1 MKTMMRTTQ
10 VGRRALTM
18 VLLALAA
25 TAIGAVLGRAGA
37 GGAAPQV
44 APSNQSPPTISGTP
58 QVGQTLTADPGQWNG
73 TTPITFTYQW
83 RRCDDNGGSCS
94 NIGGA
99 TEKTYTL
106 KSADRGNTVR
116 IRVTARNA
124 DGSAQATSVPTAVV
138 RAAPTPPPP
147 APTGCPTGTGTAN
160 VSGISPPAR
169 LSIDG
174 QSVSPSPITRSTSD
188 VTVRFHVSACTG
200 RSVEGALVYV
210 TAVPFEQFSIPPEA
224 STGADGWATL
234 TMHRL
239 GGFPAA
245 RNQQL
250 LVMFARARKSGEN
263 VLGGISTRRLVS
275 FAVRLNG

>member
-1 MKTMMRTTQ
+1 MTRTTQ

-18 VLLALAA
+18 VLLALVA
-25 TAIGAVLGRAGA
+25 TAIGALFGSARV

-44 APSNQSPPTISGTP
+44 APSNQTPPTISGTP

-83 RRCDDNGGSCS
+83 RRCDNNGGSCS

-106 KSADRGNTVR
+106 KNPDRGNTLRV
-116 IRVTARNA
+116 RVTARNA

-138 RAAPTPPPP
+138 RAATPAPPP
-147 APTGCPTGTGTAN
+147 ATNGCPSGTGAAN
-160 VSGISPPAR
+160 VSGISSPAR

-188 VTVRFHVSACTG
+188 VTVRFHVSACGG

-210 TAVPFEQFSIPPEA
+210 TAVPFEQFSIPAEA
-224 STGADGWATL
+224 GTGADGWATL

-250 LVMFARARKSGEN
+250 LVIFARARKSGED

>member
-1 MKTMMRTTQ
+1 MTRKTQ
-10 VGRRALTM
+10 IGRRALTM

-25 TAIGAVLGRAGA
+25 TAIGAVLGRSGV
-37 GGAAPQV
+37 GGAASQV
-44 APSNQSPPTISGTP
+44 APSNQTPPTISGTP

-124 DGSAQATSVPTAVV
+124 DGTAQATSVPTAVV
-138 RAAPTPPPP
+138 RVATAPPPS
-147 APTGCPTGTGTAN
+147 PTGCPTGTGTAN

-169 LSIDG
+169 LLIDG
-174 QSVSPSPITRSTSD
+174 QSVSPSPITGSTSD
-188 VTVRFHVSACTG
+188 VTVRFHVSACSG

-210 TAVPFEQFSIPPEA
+210 TAVPFEQFSIPAEA
-224 STGADGWATL
+224 STGADGWATM

-245 RNQQL
+245 RSQQL
-250 LVMFARARKSGEN
+250 LVMFVRARKSGEN
-263 VLGGISTRRLVS
+263 VLGGISSRRLVS
-275 FAVRLNG
+275 FSVRLSG

>member
-1 MKTMMRTTQ
+1 MKTMTRTTQ

-18 VLLALAA
+18 VLLALVA
-25 TAIGAVLGRAGA
+25 TAIGAVFGGVRV

-44 APSNQSPPTISGTP
+44 APSNQTPPTISGTP

-99 TEKTYTL
+99 TQKTYVL
-106 KSADRGNTVR
+106 KNADRDNTLR
-116 IRVTARNA
+116 IRVTARNS

-138 RAAPTPPPP
+138 RAAPTAPPP

-174 QSVSPSPITRSTSD
+174 QSVSPSPITRSASD
-188 VTVRFHVSACTG
+188 VTMRFHVSACTG
-200 RSVEGALVYV
+200 RSVEGALVYA

-224 STGADGWATL
+224 STGADGWVTL

-250 LVMFARARKSGEN
+250 LVVFVRARKSGEN

-275 FAVRLNG
+275 FSVRLNG

>member
-1 MKTMMRTTQ
+1 MIRTTQ
-10 VGRRALTM
+10 VGRRVVTI

-37 GGAAPQV
+37 GGAAPQA
-44 APSNQSPPTISGTP
+44 APSNQTPPTISGTP

-99 TEKTYTL
+99 TQKTYTL

-116 IRVTARNA
+116 IRVTARNS
-124 DGSAQATSVPTAVV
+124 DGSAQATSVPTAVI
-138 RAAPTPPPP
+138 RPATAPPPAP
-147 APTGCPTGTGTAN
+147 APTGCPSGTGTAN

-174 QSVSPSPITRSTSD
+174 QSVTPSPITRSTSD
-188 VTVRFHVSACTG
+188 VTVRFHVSACSG

-210 TAVPFEQFSIPPEA
+210 TAVPFEQFSIPAEA

-250 LVMFARARKSGEN
+250 LVMFVRARKSGEN

-275 FAVRLNG
+275 FSVRL

>member
-1 MKTMMRTTQ
+1 MKTMTRTTQ
-10 VGRRALTM
+10 VGRRTLTM

-25 TAIGAVLGRAGA
+25 TAIGAVFGGA
-37 GGAAPQV
+37 SVSGAAPQV
-44 APSNQSPPTISGTP
+44 APTNQTPPTISGTP

-73 TTPITFTYQW
+73 TTPITFTFQW

-99 TEKTYTL
+99 TERTYTL
-106 KSADRGNTVR
+106 KNVDRGNTLRV
-116 IRVTARNA
+116 RVTARNS

-138 RAAPTPPPP
+138 RVASAPPP
-147 APTGCPTGTGTAN
+147 AATGCPSGTGTAN

-169 LSIDG
+169 LLIDG
-174 QSVSPSPITRSTSD
+174 QSASPSPITRSTND

-250 LVMFARARKSGEN
+250 LVMFVRARKTGDN

-275 FAVRLNG
+275 FSVRLNG

>member
-1 MKTMMRTTQ
+1 MIRTTQ

-25 TAIGAVLGRAGA
+25 TAIGALLGGVRT

-44 APSNQSPPTISGTP
+44 APSNQTPPTISGTP
-58 QVGQTLTADPGQWNG
+58 QVEQTLTADPGQWNG

-83 RRCDDNGGSCS
+83 RRCDNNGGSCS

-99 TEKTYTL
+99 TEKTYVL

-116 IRVTARNA
+116 IRVTARNS
-124 DGSAQATSVPTAVV
+124 DGSVQATSVPTAVV
-138 RAAPTPPPP
+138 RAAAAPPP
-147 APTGCPTGTGTAN
+147 AANGCPSGTGTAN

-188 VTVRFHVSACTG
+188 VTVRFHVSACNG

-210 TAVPFEQFSIPPEA
+210 TAVPFQQFSIPPEA
-224 STGADGWATL
+224 GTGADGWATL

-250 LVMFARARKSGEN
+250 LVIFARARKSGED

-275 FAVRLNG
+275 FGVRLNG